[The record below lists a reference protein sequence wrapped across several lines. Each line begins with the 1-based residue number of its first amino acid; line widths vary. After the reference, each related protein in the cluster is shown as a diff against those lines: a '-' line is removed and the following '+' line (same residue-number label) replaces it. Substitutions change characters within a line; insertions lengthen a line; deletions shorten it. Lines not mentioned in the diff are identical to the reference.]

1 MNVEVDILLAEDTPS
16 DAEMTIR
23 AIRKTKAVNNI
34 IHVSDG
40 KEAVDFLFG
49 MGEFAG
55 RDVSKKPKVI
65 ILDLKMP
72 RLNGIEVLERI
83 RANANTRGIPVVMFT
98 SSQEDPDIENCYLHG
113 VNSYIVKPV
122 IFDDYTKVVSDLGL
136 YWILHNQCPA

>member
-1 MNVEVDILLAEDTPS
+1 MNSEADILLAEDTPS

-23 AIRKTKAVNNI
+23 AIRKTKIVNNI
-34 IHVSDG
+34 VHVSDG
-40 KEAVDFLFG
+40 KEAIDFLFG
-49 MGEFAG
+49 TGEFVG
-55 RDVSKKPKVI
+55 RDISKKPKVI

-83 RANANTRGIPVVMFT
+83 RANEDTKKIPVVIFT
-98 SSQEDPDIENCYLHG
+98 SSKEDPDIENCYSLG
-113 VNSYIVKPV
+113 VNSYLVKPV